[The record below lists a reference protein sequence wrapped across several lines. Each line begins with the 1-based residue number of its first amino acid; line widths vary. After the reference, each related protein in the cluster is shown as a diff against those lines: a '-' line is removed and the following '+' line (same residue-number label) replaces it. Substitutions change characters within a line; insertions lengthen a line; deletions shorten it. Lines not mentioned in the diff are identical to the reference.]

1 MHVNTILHWKS
12 DNPETKRKRPEPG
25 QWLFADGFQSGL
37 SLLLFVLDAKR
48 LGIFFFCLPST
59 ISWKM
64 AAPEKYT
71 WNINVRWEN
80 KLYFMTDW
88 K

>member
-48 LGIFFFCLPST
+48 LGIFFFVCLQRSRGK
-59 ISWKM
+59 WQLQK
-64 AAPEKYT
+64 
-71 WNINVRWEN
+71 NIHG
-80 KLYFMTDW
+80 T
-88 K
+88 